1 MYERQMDSINNGLF
15 NFTAWSEKEDKHD
28 KKRWPFHIFTTWL
41 QDNNNADKYDDKKTK
56 SPFNSSYE
64 ILAEYAEYSTIMGL
78 IYLFFSY
85 QTNFGRIFWIITII
99 LMAILGLYWCIE
111 AYNQWQERPV
121 LTTITTTAYAVESVS
136 YIKI

>member
-1 MYERQMDSINNGLF
+1 MC
-15 NFTAWSEKEDKHD
+15 EKE
-28 KKRWPFHIFTTWL
+28 
-41 QDNNNADKYDDKKTK
+41 NDDKSDEEKNK

-85 QTNFGRIFWIITII
+85 QTNFGRIFWIITVI

-111 AYNQWQERPV
+111 AYIQWQERPV
-121 LTTITTTAYAVESVS
+121 LTTIRTTAYAVESVS
-136 YIKI
+136 F